1 MKKKAKHRFF
11 NSKLTSAISISIV
24 LFLLGC
30 IIFVG
35 FMSNMLTT
43 YVLENVTLTVFIKE
57 NTSDEAKMNLEN
69 YLAGQTYTT
78 KAKYIDKDTAIRE
91 LCEEIG
97 EDPEDYKDINRILD
111 MVEVRMKAQY
121 ANNDS
126 IVPIAEGIEL
136 FDCVD
141 HVDYQDDM
149 VDRIGNNI
157 QKLVSALVCVAAV
170 LLLISYVLISNTI
183 QLLIHS
189 DRFLIHTMSLVGAT
203 SSFIRRPYILESLVI
218 AFVAFLMA
226 SCYLLCLGYFLK
238 DDLPPSLEGMTSNP
252 MLYIVVLGSIFVFS
266 ILITSVATHRAVTK
280 YLKHQVD
287 DLYYI

>member
-35 FMSNMLTT
+35 FMSNRLTT
-43 YVLENVTLTVFIKE
+43 YVLENVTLTVFVKE
-57 NTSDEAKMNLEN
+57 NSTEEARLNLEK
-69 YLAGQTYTT
+69 YLAGQPYTT
-78 KAKYIDKDTAIRE
+78 KEKFIDKETAIRE

-111 MVEVRMKAQY
+111 MVEVHMNAQY

-126 IVPIAEGIEL
+126 IIPIAESIEL

-141 HVDYQDDM
+141 HVDYQEDM

-157 QKLVSALVCVAAV
+157 QKLVSVLICTAAV

-189 DRFLIHTMSLVGAT
+189 DRFLIHTMTLVGA
-203 SSFIRRPYILESLVI
+203 SPSFVRRPYIMESLLIAVV
-218 AFVAFLMA
+218 AFVLAT
-226 SCYLLCLGYFLK
+226 CYMLSLGYFLK
-238 DDLPPSLEGMTSNP
+238 DDLPPSLDGMTSDP
-252 MLYIVVLGSIFVFS
+252 MLYIVVLGSIFIFS
-266 ILITSVATHRAVTK
+266 IIFTTVATHRAVSK
-280 YLKHQVD
+280 YLRHQVD